1 MRKTEQ
7 LLIKRTLEQEL
18 SEIRFTQAAEVLR
31 ATHPRCWRDMVR
43 AFLNKELELPLVPLG
58 TAPLFLLA
66 ALFVYHL
73 AEQPKTHPGGPQQ
86 HLRELIEEGGSY
98 YWKDEYER
106 KVNRHEGDHQS

>member
-18 SEIRFTQAAEVLR
+18 SEIRFTQAEEVLR
-31 ATHPRCWRDMVR
+31 ATHPRSWRDRVR

-58 TAPLFLLA
+58 TAPLFLMA

-73 AEQPKTHPGGPQQ
+73 AEQPKTHPGGPQL
-86 HLRELIEEGGSY
+86 HRELIEEGGSY

-106 KVNRHEGDHQS
+106 KVNGHEGDHQS